1 MGQQIAVE
9 EKILSA
15 NDQIALEVQG
25 VFNAQGMFAL
35 NVMGSPGAGKTSVI
49 LATAAA
55 IERRLKL
62 AVIEGD
68 IASRVDAD
76 RVAAAGIPVHQINT
90 GGMCHLDAPMVREAL
105 TQFDTVEA
113 DMLFIENVGN
123 LVCPNEFALGTHRQ
137 VLIASV
143 PEGDDKP
150 YKYPAMFQ
158 DTDVVVLN
166 KIDLLPYIN
175 FDLDAYRRL
184 LLALNPDVA
193 LFPVSCT
200 TGEGIA
206 EWVDWLFQELA
217 RHREQA
223 GSPS

>member
-1 MGQQIAVE
+1 MGKIEVG
-9 EKILSA
+9 KRILSA
-15 NDQIALEVQG
+15 NDEIALQVRGVLNQQG
-25 VFNAQGMFAL
+25 LFGL

-55 IERRLKL
+55 LAGRLTL

-68 IASRVDAD
+68 IASRVDAEK
-76 RVAAAGIPVHQINT
+76 VAAAGIPVHQINT

-105 TQFDTVEA
+105 THFETLEA
-113 DMLFIENVGN
+113 DLLFVENVGN

-158 DTDVVVLN
+158 DTDAVVLN
-166 KIDLLPYIN
+166 KIDVLPYID
-175 FDLDAYRRL
+175 FDLEAYRHL
-184 LLALNPDVA
+184 LRALNPDVA
-193 LFPVSCT
+193 LFTVSCT
-200 TGEGIA
+200 TGEGISA
-206 EWVDWLFQELA
+206 WAGWLIQEWT
-217 RHREQA
+217 RHRAARE
-223 GSPS
+223 SV

>member
-1 MGQQIAVE
+1 MGQIEVG
-9 EKILSA
+9 KRILSA
-15 NDQIALEVQG
+15 NDEIALQVRS
-25 VFNAQGMFAL
+25 VFDQRGMFGL

-55 IERRLKL
+55 LDGRLKL

-76 RVAAAGIPVHQINT
+76 KVAAVGIPVHQINT

-105 TQFDTVEA
+105 TRFETLEA
-113 DMLFIENVGN
+113 DLLFVENVGN
-123 LVCPNEFALGTHRQ
+123 LVCPNEFALGTHWQ

-158 DTDVVVLN
+158 DTDAVVLN
-166 KIDLLPYIN
+166 KIDLLPYID
-175 FDLDAYRRL
+175 FDLEAYRNL
-184 LLALNPDVA
+184 LHALNPDVA
-193 LFPVSCT
+193 LFTVSCT
-200 TGEGIA
+200 TGEGIS
-206 EWVDWLFQELA
+206 EWADWLIEEWT
-217 RHREQA
+217 RHRTARE
-223 GSPS
+223 SV

>member
-1 MGQQIAVE
+1 MVQIDVG

-15 NDQIALEVQG
+15 NNQVARQVREALDAQG
-25 VFNAQGMFAL
+25 VFGL
-35 NVMGSPGAGKTSVI
+35 NLMGSPGAGKTSVI
-49 LATAAA
+49 LDSAAQLA
-55 IERRLKL
+55 GRLKL

-76 RVAAAGIPVHQINT
+76 KVASAGVPVYQINT
-90 GGMCHLDAPMVREAL
+90 GGMCHLDAPMVRDAL
-105 TQFDTVEA
+105 SELDLTGAEL
-113 DMLFIENVGN
+113 LFIENVGN

-150 YKYPAMFQ
+150 HKYPAMFQ

-166 KIDLLPYIN
+166 KVDLLPYID

-184 LLALNPDVA
+184 LRALNPDVA
-193 LFPVSCT
+193 VFPLSCK
-200 TGEGIA
+200 TGQGVA
-206 EWVDWLFQELA
+206 EWVDWLVGEKA
-217 RHREQA
+217 RLFAQVV
-223 GSPS
+223 